1 MEKEM
6 TILYQIHNNL
16 YVNITNKCSSAC
28 VFCLRQTRDKMGGSG
43 SLWLAHEPGLEEIKN
58 AFRQMDM
65 NQFNEIVFCGFGE
78 PTERLDVLL
87 ESAKFV
93 KKEYHKKIRI
103 NTNGQG
109 DLINEKSIAPL
120 FEGVFDTVSI
130 SLNTPDENKYNELV
144 RSRYGDQAYS
154 AMISFVKQV
163 RNYVPNVILSTV
175 ETTITKE
182 EEVLC
187 EEICKTL
194 NVTYK
199 IRPFEA

>member
-28 VFCLRQTRDKMGGSG
+28 VFCLRQTRDKMGESG
-43 SLWLAHEPGLEEIKN
+43 SLWLAHEPSLEEIKN
-58 AFRQMDM
+58 AFSQMDM

>member
-28 VFCLRQTRDKMGGSG
+28 VFCLRQTRDKMGDSG
-43 SLWLAHEPGLEEIKN
+43 SLWLTHEPGLEEIKN

>member
-28 VFCLRQTRDKMGGSG
+28 VFCLRQTRDKMGESG
-43 SLWLAHEPGLEEIKN
+43 SLWLAHEPSLEEIKN
-58 AFRQMDM
+58 AFSQMDM

-109 DLINEKSIAPL
+109 DLINEKDIAPL

-130 SLNTPDENKYNELV
+130 SLNTPDEKQYNELV
-144 RSRYGDQAYS
+144 RSRFGDQAYS

-163 RNYVPNVILSTV
+163 RNYVPKVILSTV

-182 EEVLC
+182 EEVRC
-187 EEICKTL
+187 EEICKSL

>member
-1 MEKEM
+1 M
-6 TILYQIHNNL
+6 TILYQINNNL

-28 VFCLRQTRDKMGGSG
+28 VFCLRQTRDKMGESG
-43 SLWLAHEPGLEEIKN
+43 SLWLAHEPSLEEIKS
-58 AFRQMDM
+58 AFSQMDM

-109 DLINEKSIAPL
+109 DLINEKDIAPL

-130 SLNTPDENKYNELV
+130 SLNTPDEKQYNELV
-144 RSRYGDQAYS
+144 RSRFGDQAYS

-163 RNYVPNVILSTV
+163 RNYVPKVILSTV

-182 EEVLC
+182 EEVRC
-187 EEICKTL
+187 EEICKSL